1 VDPHATKVVAQQVVK
16 GVPGKEA
23 QAIGDPVGLIRV
35 VVKVGLGLLAK
46 LTNGLGTL
54 LVGTGPDAQ
63 RDTVQSVRRVLLEDK
78 GVVGTV
84 RLALAGADFNVV
96 GEASLYIDPLDFQ
109 SQFHRGFNSYPHGR
123 VQGSGNLVVLF

>member
-54 LVGTGPDAQ
+54 LVGTRPDAQ

-78 GVVGTV
+78 SVVGTV

-96 GEASLYIDPLDFQ
+96 GEASLYI
-109 SQFHRGFNSYPHGR
+109 SIR
-123 VQGSGNLVVLF
+123 